1 MKQTTRGVSFLPGKI
16 LRTWY
21 NRKTIEP
28 SYALVL
34 PFMAILIAGV
44 VLPLCVITLASISSP
59 QEWGGV
65 QWGSFNVSAYIRI
78 FFEQDLDGSWAP
90 NTGFAIVV
98 VRTLLLSGI
107 ATLICLLL
115 GFPAAL
121 YIAMQPAQRRTWL
134 ILLITVPF
142 WTSLVVRL
150 YAWILLLRD
159 GGVLSSALAR
169 VSGLNIPSV
178 LYTDTATVIGLA
190 YAFIPFMVIPIFTS
204 LEHMTWDIVD
214 AAFDLGA
221 TPFIVIARIVMPLA
235 SRGIL
240 SGCVLVMV
248 SSLGAYL
255 IPDLLGGAKSM
266 MLGNLVNLQFGD
278 AHDWPLGAALSLV
291 TCVLVLLALRA
302 RRMIERGVAGVRHV

>member
-1 MKQTTRGVSFLPGKI
+1 MKQTTRGVSALPGKI
-16 LRTWY
+16 LSTW
-21 NRKTIEP
+21 NKRKTIGP

-44 VLPLCVITLASISSP
+44 VLPLCAIALASISAA

-65 QWGSFNVSAYIRI
+65 QWGSFNVDAYVRI

-90 NTGFAIVV
+90 NAGFGIVII
-98 VRTLLLSGI
+98 RTLLLSVL
-107 ATLICLLL
+107 ATLICLVL

-159 GGVLSSALAR
+159 GGVLADAFAA
-169 VSGLNIPSV
+169 VSGVNIPSV
-178 LYTDTATVIGLA
+178 LYTDTATIIGLA

-221 TPFIVIARIVMPLA
+221 TPFTVVTRIIAPLA

-291 TCVLVLLALRA
+291 TCALVLLALRA
-302 RRMIERGVAGVRHV
+302 RRTIERSVTGVRHV